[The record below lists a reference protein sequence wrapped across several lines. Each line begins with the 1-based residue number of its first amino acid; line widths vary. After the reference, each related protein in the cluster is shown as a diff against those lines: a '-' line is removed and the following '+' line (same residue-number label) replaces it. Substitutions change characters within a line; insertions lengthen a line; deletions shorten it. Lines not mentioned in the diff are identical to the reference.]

1 MKNTLQ
7 DLLQELIHASNSNN
21 PAYKFLLNDYA
32 KYHYVMV
39 VLGGASV
46 IALTFFAGYQFRLL
60 RTSRGI
66 SANLKTI
73 SEKVYLY
80 LGTFTAFLS
89 VVLGLIVIGNL
100 GNALNPKLGFKNSLE
115 MLGTP
120 TEGSKSALLQDS
132 FTEWVH
138 SEKRTAP
145 AYINQIVDERL
156 SWQMPKAITSFLL
169 LALLIYISKRVWGS
183 LVNNS
188 NPLSKR
194 GRYVQFSLGILLSLI
209 CTLLLVMAIANTQG
223 SIAPVALS
231 LFFS

>member
-1 MKNTLQ
+1 MKKTLQ
-7 DLLQELIHASNSNN
+7 DLLQELTQASDTNN

-60 RTSRGI
+60 RKSESL
-66 SANLKTI
+66 SANLRTVIGKA
-73 SEKVYLY
+73 YLY
-80 LGTFTAFLS
+80 LGAFTAFLA

-100 GNALNPKLGFKNSLE
+100 GNALNPKLGFQNSLE

-120 TEGSKSALLQDS
+120 IAGSKSALLQDS
-132 FTEWVH
+132 FTKWVQ
-138 SEKRTAP
+138 SERPSAP
-145 AYINQIVDERL
+145 AYINQIVAERL
-156 SWQMPKAITSFLL
+156 SWQIPKAIISFLL
-169 LALLIYISKRVWGS
+169 LALCIYISKRVWSS
-183 LVNNS
+183 LVNSPNS
-188 NPLSKR
+188 HNR
-194 GRYVQFSLGILLSLI
+194 RRTYVQFYLGILLSLI
-209 CTLLLVMAIANTQG
+209 STLLLVLAIANTQG